1 MNTLSE
7 FKPALMFLAKFLGIY
22 LAGNILYGIWIE
34 SYGERPDTVTA
45 WVAGQTVRCLQ
56 VAGVE
61 TYTKANPDG
70 PTVFLVEKDNVVLS
84 VFEGCNGVNVMIV
97 FTAFLVAFG
106 GPRRVMVWFLPLG
119 LLIIHLSNLLRVSL
133 LYYTAIHQPAY
144 FYYFH
149 KYFFTA
155 VLYFVVFALWAL
167 WVVKFNARPGAKAVH

>member
-1 MNTLSE
+1 MTILSE
-7 FKPALMFLAKFLGIY
+7 FRPALMFLAKFLGIY

-34 SYGERPDTVTA
+34 SYGERADAGTT

-56 VAGVE
+56 VAGFE

-70 PTVFLVEKDNVVLS
+70 PTVFLVENDRVVLS

-106 GPRRVMVWFLPLG
+106 GPGRSMAWFLPLG
-119 LLIIHLSNLLRVSL
+119 LLVIHLSNLLRVSL

-155 VLYFVVFALWAL
+155 VLYFVVFVLWAL
-167 WVVKFNARPGAKAVH
+167 WVVKFNARPGAKAIH